1 MNTLANILNQTHMSG
16 NKVLDV
22 REVDKRF
29 RKNIILN
36 LFNDLPDG
44 EQLELISDHS
54 LAPLNKLFQKEM
66 HGFFSWS
73 DLENGPKL
81 WRISIRKTDALNLTI
96 NDIIK
101 HFPFAIEILEEKG
114 IPYFKSANKQLIDI
128 SKDAQSIYEEIKRS
142 KQLLVNPLRTD
153 RWSIS
158 FTIDYII
165 NNHHTFVKE
174 KIPELESLIDHLVQ
188 AHSATHP
195 QLPMIREKYAEFKGE
210 LVDHMSDEEN
220 IVFPS
225 YKKLEKAFFANK
237 FDEVIDF
244 DDAISWMEED
254 HILNGASLKTMRNF
268 CNNYMAPK
276 ESSPGFKIL
285 YEELR
290 KFEYDLHFHMYLE
303 NYVLFTKVIAML
315 KKMGVD
321 WPG

>member
-1 MNTLANILNQTHMSG
+1 MSG

-29 RKNIILN
+29 RKKIILN
-36 LFNDLPDG
+36 LFDDLLDAQ
-44 EQLELISDHS
+44 QLELISDHS
-54 LAPLNKLFQKEM
+54 LAPLNKLFQKEK

-73 DLENGPKL
+73 DLESGPEL

-96 NDIIK
+96 IDIIK
-101 HFPFAIEILEEKG
+101 KFPFAIDILEERG
-114 IPYFKSANKQLIDI
+114 IPYYKSGNKKLIDI
-128 SKDAQSIYEEIKRS
+128 SKDARSIYEEIKLS

-165 NNHHTFVKE
+165 NNHHTYVKE

-195 QLPMIREKYAEFKGE
+195 QLPMIRERYAEFRAE
-210 LVDHMSDEEN
+210 LKDHMNDEEN

-225 YKKLEKAFFANK
+225 YKKLEKALFENK
-237 FDEVIDF
+237 FEEVIDF

-254 HILNGASLKTMRNF
+254 HILTGASLKTMRNF
-268 CNNYMAPK
+268 CNNYVAPK

-285 YEELR
+285 YEELK

-303 NYVLFTKVIAML
+303 NNVLFTKVVSAL
-315 KKMGVD
+315 KKIEGK
-321 WPG
+321 

>member
-1 MNTLANILNQTHMSG
+1 MSG

-22 REVDKRF
+22 REIDKRF
-29 RKNIILN
+29 RRKIILN
-36 LFNDLPDG
+36 IFDDLQG
-44 EQLELISDHS
+44 EQQLELISDHS
-54 LAPLNKLFQKEM
+54 LAPLNILFEKEM
-66 HGFFSWS
+66 HGFFRWE
-73 DLENGPKL
+73 DLEKGPEL

-96 NDIIK
+96 IDILK
-101 HFPFAIEILEEKG
+101 QFPFAIDILEEKG
-114 IPYFKSANKQLIDI
+114 IPYYKFGNKKLLDI
-128 SKDAQSIYEEIKRS
+128 NSDARAIYEEIKLS

-165 NNHHTFVKE
+165 NNHHTYVKE

-195 QLPMIREKYAEFKGE
+195 QLPMIRERYSEFKGE
-210 LVDHMSDEEN
+210 LIDHLNDEEN

-225 YKKLEKAFFANK
+225 YKKLEKALGEK
-237 FDEVIDF
+237 KPKELMDF

-254 HILNGASLKTMRNF
+254 HLLTGASLKSMRNF
-268 CNNYMAPK
+268 CNNYVAPK

-285 YEELR
+285 YEELK

-303 NYVLFTKVIAML
+303 NNVLFTKVVSAL
-315 KKMGVD
+315 KKIEGN
-321 WPG
+321 